1 MRDFSQHVSLLCI
14 CVHVKIFYRESYVR
28 FCTKPFLLED
38 FHESIHLCNNA
49 IQCRYQNSDQRDSN
63 LPDENMWSSDTFQA
77 YLKTVGRL
85 DVNQ

>member
-1 MRDFSQHVSLLCI
+1 MSNSFEIL
-14 CVHVKIFYRESYVR
+14 YRESYVR
-28 FCTKPFLLED
+28 FCTKPFILED

-77 YLKTVGRL
+77 YLKTIGRL
-85 DVNQ
+85 DAS